1 MRGERGNDRVQ
12 DIGRVPPHVVVPAP
26 LRPVPAGFQEEHER
40 VVATPLRQMLAAI
53 QLHDEMSFRAG
64 EIGEVGPYP
73 VLPPELPPQQAPV
86 AQVSP
91 QHPLRFGLVAP

>member
-12 DIGRVPPHVVVPAP
+12 DIGRVPQHVIVPEP
-26 LRPVPAGFQEEHER
+26 QHPEPAGFQEAR
-40 VVATPLRQMLAAI
+40 ACVVATPLRQMLAAI

-86 AQVSP
+86 AQVLP